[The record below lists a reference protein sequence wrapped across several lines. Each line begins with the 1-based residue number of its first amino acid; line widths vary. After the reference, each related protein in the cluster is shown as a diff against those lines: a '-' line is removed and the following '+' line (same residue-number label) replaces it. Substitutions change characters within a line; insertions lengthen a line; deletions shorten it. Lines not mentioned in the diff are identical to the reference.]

1 MTCMLKALHYCLIIY
16 LKTLETIVLKYMNL
30 TLLIFFPQP
39 DSHWQV
45 CLKKTGEEFE
55 ILTNTDMLLMA
66 KEGIRSGKSQAIHR
80 YTKASNKYMKKCN
93 KNTKSLYL
101 TRI

>member
-1 MTCMLKALHYCLIIY
+1 MYVESA
-16 LKTLETIVLKYMNL
+16 
-30 TLLIFFPQP
+30 TLLLAYVFENLRKNCIEIYELNPAHFFLQP
-39 DSHWQV
+39 DSHWQA

-66 KEGIRSGKSQAIHR
+66 TEGIRSGKSQAIHR